1 MATTVENSLEINI
14 NNGQLSLV
22 GQQLPDGVLPAW
34 LAEKYGAEVSHL
46 DLTETGLKQVSNLEK
61 FTKLS
66 TLILDSNELDNNQDF
81 PEILQLE
88 TLWINN
94 NKITDLGV
102 FLENIVKKLPNL
114 TYVSFLKNP
123 ACPNSLIS
131 KEFEDDDYQRYRYFV
146 LYKMPKLKFLDAR
159 QISIQERNEAKRVG
173 KFTAIVRPDKDKL
186 QSQAKP
192 NTGADANFAEL
203 PADLQPEGKGAARF
217 GYNRYIYQGRQS
229 EGNRFILN
237 SDL

>member
-1 MATTVENSLEINI
+1 MAIVENSLEISI
-14 NNGQLSLV
+14 ANGQLSLV
-22 GQQLPDGVLPAW
+22 GQLLPEGMIPVW
-34 LAEKYGAEVSHL
+34 FAEKYGADIVHL
-46 DLTETGLKQVSNLEK
+46 DLSETGLKNVTNLEK
-61 FTKLS
+61 FTKLG
-66 TLILDSNELDNNQDF
+66 TLILDSNELDNNPEF
-81 PEILQLE
+81 PEMLLLE

-102 FLENIVKKLPNL
+102 FLENILKKLPNL

-131 KEFEDDDYQRYRYFV
+131 KEFADDDYQRYRYFV

-159 QISIQERNEAKRVG
+159 QISVQERNEAKRVG

-186 QSQAKP
+186 QNQAKASP
-192 NTGADANFAEL
+192 SEEANFSEL
-203 PADLQPEGKGAARF
+203 PNDLQPEGKGAARF